1 MPRRA
6 PELLNGLAR
15 RGDAGMHRVDEGAGA
30 PFGNPVQK
38 RGAQGI
44 SGIGCR
50 FFWILF
56 FGQAKKSIPPAGAG
70 TGFKNIRRD
79 SDTNFSA

>member
-6 PELLNGLAR
+6 PELLNGIAR

-38 RGAQGI
+38 RGAQET
-44 SGIGCR
+44 SGIR
-50 FFWILF
+50 VAFSLDTFF
-56 FGQAKKSIPPAGAG
+56 
-70 TGFKNIRRD
+70 
-79 SDTNFSA
+79 